1 MYTKE
6 DEVFVLTRDSF
17 GEFAKVHHRM
27 PVLLEENEIDL
38 WIDTK
43 KYFNIYIYFFLS
55 IFHDI
60 IDKKI
65 LNQQK

>member
-1 MYTKE
+1 MAAMYTKE

-43 KYFNIYIYFFLS
+43 KYFNIY
-55 IFHDI
+55 H
-60 IDKKI
+60 
-65 LNQQK
+65 